1 MKSKTKKEKQSTN
14 LVLCSE
20 GQVAEIEIAYQP
32 ACGNLNKPRIGSP
45 EDSAKYLLCGYDMK
59 TIALQEQFVVLYVNR
74 NNKILGVYRASSGGM
89 TSAIVDLR
97 IVLSVALKIAAT
109 AFIMSHNH
117 PSGNLQPSINDIE
130 LTKKA
135 KEAARFMNLTLID
148 HIIFDSVGV
157 EYLSFAEEGLL

>member
-1 MKSKTKKEKQSTN
+1 MKSTTNKTKKSQN
-14 LVLCSE
+14 LVQCSD
-20 GQVAEIEIAYQP
+20 GQVAEIEVVYQP
-32 ACGNLNKPRIGSP
+32 ACGNRNKPRVGAP
-45 EDSAKYLLCGYDMK
+45 EDSVKYLLTGYDK
-59 TIALQEQFVVLYVNR
+59 NTIALQEQFVVLYLNR
-74 NNKILGVYRASSGGM
+74 NNKVLGVYRASSGGM

-117 PSGNLQPSINDIE
+117 PSGSLQPSVNDME

-135 KEAARFMNLTLID
+135 KEAAKFMNLTLID